1 MGGIYGKLIIIA
13 YGIFAATI
21 LGFIIM
27 CIMFGRRDERAS
39 SQKINNKT
47 STFT

>member
-27 CIMFGRRDERAS
+27 CVVIGRKDD
-39 SQKINNKT
+39 KT
-47 STFT
+47 SSTEVK